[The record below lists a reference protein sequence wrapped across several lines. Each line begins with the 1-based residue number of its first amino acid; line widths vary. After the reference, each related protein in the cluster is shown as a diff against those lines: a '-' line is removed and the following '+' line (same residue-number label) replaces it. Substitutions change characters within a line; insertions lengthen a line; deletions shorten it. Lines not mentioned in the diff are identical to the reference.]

1 MRFRNFI
8 GSGAAIFVLA
18 FLAWGC
24 ATSQVERKVSLF
36 YEGPSPTTV
45 VRSAGVSEILVSPF
59 VDLRKNK
66 NTFGTYGWG
75 NANVTYSSTPGN
87 VSEAVTNLT
96 IRFLQD
102 AGMKTVT
109 GKWDG
114 RLDSLANI
122 SSDHA
127 MYGEIER
134 LDFSGRGRFYKADK
148 KGIVRLKIKWGDK
161 RSRKI
166 VTRSVEVT
174 PDLQQFHLLDSSY
187 DHVARMEGTIRK
199 TVNRA
204 IREGMS
210 SLFNNN
216 SGRARR

>member
-1 MRFRNFI
+1 MRLRNII
-8 GSGAAIFVLA
+8 GSGAAILILA
-18 FLAWGC
+18 SLAWGC
-24 ATSQVERKVSLF
+24 ASSQVERKVSLF
-36 YEGPSPTTV
+36 YQGPNPTTV
-45 VRSAGVSEILVSPF
+45 IRSSAVSKILVSPF
-59 VDLRKNK
+59 VDLRKGK
-66 NTFGTYGWG
+66 STFGTYGWG
-75 NANVTYSSTPGN
+75 NANVTYSSTPGT

-102 AGMKTVT
+102 AGVKTVT

-114 RLDSLANI
+114 SLDSLPSI
-122 SSDHA
+122 SADHA
-127 MYGEIER
+127 IYGEIER

-199 TVNRA
+199 AVNRA

-210 SLFNNN
+210 SLFNN
-216 SGRARR
+216 SRRASR